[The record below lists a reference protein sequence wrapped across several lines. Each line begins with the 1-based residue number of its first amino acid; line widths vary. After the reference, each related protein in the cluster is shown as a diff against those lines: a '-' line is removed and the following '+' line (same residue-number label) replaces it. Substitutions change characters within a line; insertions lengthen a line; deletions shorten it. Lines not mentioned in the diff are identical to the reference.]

1 MGMITN
7 NRRMTS
13 GGLAEINITPLCDVL
28 LVLLIIF
35 MVTAPLLSQGIDVNL
50 PQARGKEVERTQSD
64 IILTMR
70 RRGNGFRIYLNNSTT
85 PIAIDDLDQR
95 LKEALTNAKQKDVFL
110 RADRAIQYGD
120 VARVMAI
127 TKLAGAQ
134 RIGMMTRPEGR

>member
-1 MGMITN
+1 
-7 NRRMTS
+7 
-13 GGLAEINITPLCDVL
+13 
-28 LVLLIIF
+28 